1 MRLHPLLLLLVV
13 GLSLSSPSPLRGEVD
28 SSVIYKGTLL
38 SSANKP
44 LQGVEVAVV
53 VPPTYIEGQEEETI
67 PAKVVKTDKNG
78 LWQINGPVIAKLPAQ
93 QATRET
99 PAAGQKS
106 FKPAP
111 VYSLLFVAFSPH
123 HSLAW
128 RRVQHGDKMPI
139 VLKMAPHGSKRL
151 TVRDSNGTP
160 IAGAKMRLSWLYP
173 RVWENDDEGQSYL
186 RLPDD
191 LATRW
196 AQSTGADGALKLSFV
211 PPNTQGNFLIEAPG
225 YATLGRNDYQDNDE
239 VVVTLPRPLT
249 ITVRLTAPPNSPFS
263 IKGQKLSGYIRG
275 AQQYDFYEVK
285 PQTTNE
291 QGEITLS
298 NIGPGQATFGL
309 LEGKAAKTDYLAHIK
324 GQFAIASGD
333 DKRVIEIPLQ
343 ALRAYTVRGR
353 VASADGKPIKGAQ
366 IYGNGPG
373 RDNHSILAVTDQKG
387 EYSFQAGEGLNQVYV
402 SSAPDGYA
410 VSRMVSYKSF
420 TIKAGAATPI
430 KAPDFILQKASSTK
444 VLVLDVNGKPKP
456 KARVSYATQ
465 EYYYDRNMRRT
476 DNKGMLT
483 IAGAGSQIYLAAR
496 DGEAFSE
503 RKILKPPYPTLV
515 TLRLKANGGAKVKGR
530 VVDQN
535 NRPLA
540 GAKVQIIEQRERS
553 SSGPTSVTT
562 DAKGQWQSAALWPD
576 AKFSVFVTAT
586 RHTSAKSAEWQGEAG
601 QTHDF
606 GTLKLQHL
614 GGVVAGTV
622 RDQSGQPLSG
632 ARVWARGASSQGS
645 KSETVS
651 DGQGRFRL
659 EGLPKA
665 PLFLFA
671 QKEGQPL
678 GGAWQSAPRSNLIVT
693 MGRYNGSARPA
704 RNQSEQ
710 DAAARRVTLRYLDK
724 AIAQIQTQKGDN
736 ATYQL
741 SNLLIWLARLDTL
754 RAIRLA
760 APHKD
765 AHDRLAMTL
774 GNLALKKSP
783 PDITAALARWNSA
796 KEPTTRAYSLARA
809 LHDNAKT
816 KPDVARPLIPAA
828 LTAAR
833 AVPEVSYRVIMLAKI
848 GDVMNKLQPGSG
860 DALLSEATATVKQLG
875 ANDFEG
881 YARAEVA
888 ECIVDKEPDEAL
900 ALLEPIKDPGEISR
914 YYGEVAYRL
923 AARDPDRAIKLV
935 RDNFTESYTE
945 QRLAGLCHALATKDL
960 PKAEELAKTLKG
972 QNKLNALRWMAEALA
987 PIRRDEALR
996 LWRAALDSSN
1006 AADDDSPYGR
1016 EQAGSQIM
1024 LLIARGREWGAPD
1037 VKQRALQA
1045 VANRPQR
1052 EANYWDTDDYRL
1064 REEAQYALLLSL
1076 ADPDLARDYA
1086 QVLSPVLSRK
1096 TKIESYIMEPMVLLT
1111 LVTDPSLTDQIL
1123 RNAPAAN
1130 LPSYVASALSW
1141 VLGTPQERQK
1151 QIRRSVWMAEPFED
1165 D

>member
-1 MRLHPLLLLLVV
+1 MRLRCLLLLLVV
-13 GLSLSSPSPLRGEVD
+13 GLSLSSLSPLRAEGD
-28 SSVIYKGTLL
+28 SSVIYKGKLL

-44 LQGVEVAVV
+44 LEGIEVALV
-53 VPPTYIEGQEEETI
+53 VPQAHIEGQEEETI

-78 LWQINGPVIAKLPAQ
+78 AWQISGPALTKLPITQVAPQ
-93 QATRET
+93 THSAET
-99 PAAGQKS
+99 KTS
-106 FKPAP
+106 KPAP
-111 VYSLLFVAFSPH
+111 IYSLLFVAFSPQ

-128 RRVQHGDKMPI
+128 RRVQHDDKMPI

-151 TVRDSNGTP
+151 VVRDSNGAP

-173 RVWENDDEGQSYL
+173 RVWENDDDGQSSL
-186 RLPDD
+186 QLPAD

-239 VVVTLPRPLT
+239 LVVTLPRPLT
-249 ITVRLTAPPNSPFS
+249 ITVRLTAPPDSPLT

-285 PQTTNE
+285 PQTTDDK
-291 QGEITLS
+291 GEITLRD
-298 NIGPGQATFGL
+298 IGPGQAAFGL

-324 GQFAIASGD
+324 GQFTIASGD
-333 DKRVIEIPLQ
+333 DNRVVEIPLQ
-343 ALRAYTVRGR
+343 AIRAYAVRGK
-353 VASADGKPIKGAQ
+353 VTSADGKPLKGVQ
-366 IYGNGPG
+366 IYGGGPG
-373 RDNHSILAVTDQKG
+373 RDNDTYLAVTDAKG
-387 EYSFQAGEGLNQVYV
+387 EYSFRAGEGQNRV
-402 SSAPDGYA
+402 SVMGAPEGYA
-410 VSRMVSYKSF
+410 VSRMYVPRPFKVE
-420 TIKAGAATPI
+420 AGAALPI
-430 KAPDFILQKASSTK
+430 KAPDFILQKAASLK
-444 VLVLDVNGKPKP
+444 VLVLDAQGKPKP

-465 EYYYDRNMRRT
+465 EYFYDRNMRRT
-476 DNKGMLT
+476 DSKGMLT
-483 IAGAGSQIYLAAR
+483 ISGAGGQIYLAAR

-503 RKILKPPYPTLV
+503 RKILKPPFPTLV
-515 TLRLKANGGAKVKGR
+515 TLRLKANGGAKLKGR
-530 VVDQN
+530 VLDQN

-553 SSGPTSVTT
+553 SSAPTSVTT

-576 AKFSVFVTAT
+576 AKFSIFVTAA
-586 RHTSAKSAEWQGEAG
+586 RHTPAKSADWQGEAG

-614 GGVVAGTV
+614 GGIVAGTV
-622 RDQSGQPLSG
+622 RDQNGQPLSG

-651 DGQGRFRL
+651 DSQGRFRL
-659 EGLPKA
+659 EGLPKT

-678 GGAWQSAPRSNLIVT
+678 GAAWQSAPRENLIVT
-693 MGRYNGSARPA
+693 MGRYNGSARPT

-724 AIAQIQTQKGDN
+724 ALTQIQTQKSDN

-741 SNLLIWLARLDTL
+741 SNLLSWLARLDTP

-765 AHDRLAMTL
+765 AHDRLSMTL

-796 KEPTTRAYSLARA
+796 KEPTTRAYSLVRA

-816 KPDVARPLIPAA
+816 KPDLARPLIPAA

-860 DALLSEATATVKQLG
+860 DALLSEATTTVKQLG
-875 ANDFEG
+875 INDFEG

-888 ECIVDKEPDEAL
+888 ECIVDKEPDQAL
-900 ALLEPIKDPGEISR
+900 ALLEPIKDPGEIAR

-935 RDNFTESYTE
+935 RDNFTESYAE

-960 PKAEELAKTLKG
+960 PKAEALAATLKG
-972 QNKLNALRWMAEALA
+972 QHKLNALRWMAEALA
-987 PIRRDEALR
+987 PTKPEEALR
-996 LWRAALDSSN
+996 LWRAALDGSN
-1006 AADDDSPYGR
+1006 TVDDDSPYGR

-1052 EANYWDTDDYRL
+1052 EANYWDTDDYRV

-1086 QVLSPVLSRK
+1086 QVLSPVLTRK

-1111 LVTDPSLTDQIL
+1111 LVTDPLLTDQIL

-1130 LPSYVASALSW
+1130 LPSYVAAALSW